1 VKTKRA
7 LLVDMDG
14 TLVFTADANFT
25 AYSMALNEVG
35 INISRLEFDNLVN
48 GKNWKQFLPALLDR
62 NAVKMQP
69 QEVAARKTKIYSTM
83 MDKITVNSA
92 LVKLIDYTRPLFQ
105 TALVTNASSTNVY
118 NIMAHHNLSHLFD
131 VVITGDDV
139 KKHKPEPES
148 YRLAAV
154 KLGGSSSDCIVFE
167 DASLGVFSA
176 KAFGAE
182 VIVVRMNEVSPSI
195 NVELK

>member
-1 VKTKRA
+1 MKVKRA

-25 AYSMALNEVG
+25 AYSIALNEVG
-35 INISRLEFDNLVN
+35 INLSRLEFDNLVN
-48 GKNWKQFLPALLDR
+48 GKNWKQFLPALLNR
-62 NAVKMQP
+62 HAVKMEP
-69 QEVAARKTKIYSTM
+69 QEIAARKTIIYSTM

-92 LVKLIDYTRPLFQ
+92 LVKLLEYTRPLFQ
-105 TALVTNASSTNVY
+105 TALVTNASSINVH
-118 NIMAHHNLSHLFD
+118 NILAYHSLSHLFD

-139 KKHKPEPES
+139 KKHKPNPES

-154 KLGGSSSDCIVFE
+154 KLGVSSSDCIVFE

-176 KAFGAE
+176 QAFGAE
-182 VIVVRMNEVSPSI
+182 VIVVRMERG
-195 NVELK
+195 